1 MPVPPVVAVVV
12 IHEPGDW
19 LGETLAALAGQDCP
33 GLQHLVLVTGSES
46 DPGRRAVLDLVA
58 TNLPGAVVRLL
69 GGNPGFAAACNRVL
83 DLVEGES
90 GFFCF
95 LHDDVALAPDAISR
109 LVEEGYRSN
118 VGVAGPKLV
127 YWDEVRMIQSV
138 GTMVDRFGVGVAV
151 ADVGELD
158 QEQHDA
164 VRDVFALS
172 GACLMVRAD
181 LFRAVGGFTAD
192 LAIHGADLDLCWRCH
207 AAAAR
212 VVVVPAAVARHRES
226 MLRDAPTDTR
236 DDTLAATG
244 PPLVDAEAESTRVR
258 TVLSLTPAPQL
269 PLLIAQLIAHTVI
282 RSLILLFT
290 GRVGPAGVEV
300 RALLSSV
307 VGLGGVIARRRH
319 AAAVR
324 RVSGAEVRALQLQG
338 SAHVTSWLRA
348 RARAAGIAQAAG
360 PVVREATPRAVV
372 TLWVLLAVLLVAGSR
387 SLITGGIAEVG
398 QMARTEG
405 GVRDLVSAHV
415 SGWWSAGF
423 GQASAVPTGV
433 LLWAI
438 GGVVS
443 LGDLDVARMLFVV
456 ALPLVGWLGA
466 WRLASVLG
474 TRAARVA
481 GTLAYAAVPLPY
493 AAIAS
498 GRWGALAVY
507 AGLPWIVHLSRLV
520 VGHVDLG
527 RAYLDAAG
535 NRVVEVDRDLFV
547 DAPPTRMRR
556 HCAALAL
563 VASSVAAFE
572 PGIVV
577 VVPVTVAAL
586 WLATWVHGAP
596 ALRSLRWL
604 GVGAGIVGS
613 AAVLNLP
620 WSATYV
626 RSGWWEA
633 LTGAPVEGGR
643 DLGLVAL
650 ASFSVGRF
658 LFAPLSIALYVAV
671 AGAVFLVRGAK
682 VPWALRGA
690 LLTGVNLLLVVLD
703 DAALL
708 PVHLPEPAVMLV
720 PAALGISICAAS
732 MGAALS
738 VDLRRGKFSWRQPL
752 GLVVTAAFAV
762 GTVPVATNA
771 VDGGWNQPSL
781 AVVQLMNQLPGEDV
795 DGGYRTLFIGDPR
808 VLPGAPNNLGW
819 GIGWSVVNG
828 RAPDVTEMW
837 ETGPT
842 RARDQALVALYGIVR
857 GQTARSGRLLA
868 PLGVRYVVVP
878 IIDGGESRRESPIA
892 APDGLEE
899 ALSRQL
905 DLKRR
910 YSSPDL
916 VIFENASWIPVRS
929 VLAAPTADASARAGA
944 ESVISA
950 DLAGAVPALHSEDP
964 VASVTGDL
972 PVGTFHA
979 AVSFND
985 RWRLTG
991 PDGRGIPMRPAFG
1004 LTNAWDI
1011 TTAGRHMLSFDTG
1024 ALQSAGVILQF
1035 AAWCVLA
1042 WLAVARGRRPRRL
1055 TSAPTATEQSAVM
1068 SMDQGREGVL

>member
-19 LGETLAALAGQDCP
+19 LGESLAALAGQDYQ

-46 DPGRRAVLDLVA
+46 DPGRRGVLDLVA
-58 TNLPGAVVRLL
+58 TNLPRAVVRLL
-69 GGNPGFAAACNRVL
+69 GGNPGYAAACNRVL
-83 DLVEGES
+83 ELVEGES

-109 LVEEGYRSN
+109 LVEEVYRSN
-118 VGVAGPKLV
+118 AGVAGPKLV
-127 YWDEVRMIQSV
+127 YWDEIRMIQSV
-138 GTMVDRFGVGVAV
+138 GTMVDRFGVELAV
-151 ADVGELD
+151 ADEGELD

-192 LAIHGADLDLCWRCH
+192 LAIHGADVDLCWRCH

-226 MLRDAPTDTR
+226 MLRDAPADA
-236 DDTLAATG
+236 LADAES
-244 PPLVDAEAESTRVR
+244 PLVDADAETARVR
-258 TVLSLTPAPQL
+258 TVLSLTPAAQL
-269 PLLIAQLIAHTVI
+269 PPFIPQLIAHTI
-282 RSLILLFT
+282 ARSLILLFT
-290 GRVGPAGVEV
+290 GRVGAAAVEV

-307 VGLGGVIARRRH
+307 VGLGGILERRRH
-319 AAAVR
+319 AADGR

-348 RARAAGIAQAAG
+348 RARRAGIAQAAG

-372 TLWVLLAVLLVAGSR
+372 TLWVFLAVLLAVGSR

-398 QMARTEG
+398 QMARTGG
-405 GVRDLVSAHV
+405 GVRDLIAAHV

-423 GQASAVPTGV
+423 GQVSAVPTGV

-443 LGDLDVARMLFVV
+443 LGDMDVARMLFVV

-466 WRLASVLG
+466 WRLASVMG

-493 AAIAS
+493 ASIAS

-520 VGHVDLG
+520 VGHIDLG
-527 RAYLDAAG
+527 RTYLDAAG

-547 DAPPTRMRR
+547 DAPPSRMRR

-563 VASSVAAFE
+563 LAASIAAFE
-572 PGIVV
+572 PGVVV
-577 VVPVTVAAL
+577 VVPVTVVAL

-604 GVGAGIVGS
+604 VVGAGIVGS

-620 WSATYV
+620 WSVTYV

-658 LFAPLSIALYVAV
+658 LFAPLSIALYAAV

-682 VPWALRGA
+682 VPWALRGS
-690 LLTGVNLLLVVLD
+690 LLTGVSLLLVVLD

-708 PVHLPEPAVMLV
+708 PAHLPEPAVMLV

-752 GLVVTAAFAV
+752 GLLVAAAFAV

-781 AVVQLMNQLPGEDV
+781 AVVQLMSQLPDDDV

-808 VLPGAPNNLGW
+808 VLPGAPTNLGW

-868 PLGVRYVVVP
+868 PLGVRYIVVP
-878 IIDGGESRRESPIA
+878 IIDGGQSRRESPIA

-929 VLAAPTADASARAGA
+929 VLAAPAADASARAGA

-950 DLAGAVPALHSEDP
+950 DLAGAVPAFNSTDP
-964 VASVTGDL
+964 DASVTGDL
-972 PVGTFHA
+972 PAGTFHV
-979 AVSFND
+979 AVPFTD

-991 PDGRGIPMRPAFG
+991 PDGREIPVRPAFG

-1011 TTAGRHMLSFDTG
+1011 TTQGRHVLSFDTG
-1024 ALQSAGVILQF
+1024 ALQSTWVLLQF
-1035 AAWCVLA
+1035 AVWCVLG
-1042 WLAVARGRRPRRL
+1042 WLAVARNRRPRRL
-1055 TSAPTATEQSAVM
+1055 TTAVTTGPESAVM
-1068 SMDQGREGVL
+1068 SMGDGSGGAR